1 MAAAHEGAPGQAEA
15 LPDVPGQAEAVP
27 DAAEHDVIMMLKTR
41 KAALKA
47 ELKAASNRLRKEQK
61 RRSKLLK
68 KAACL
73 SRDDLLYLM
82 ARQAE
87 VPEGHS
93 CLHLFMP

>member
-1 MAAAHEGAPGQAEA
+1 MAAAHEEAPGQAEA
-15 LPDVPGQAEAVP
+15 LPDVPGQAKAVP
-27 DAAEHDVIMMLKTR
+27 DAAGHDVIMMLKTR
-41 KAALKA
+41 KALKA

-87 VPEGHS
+87 VPEGH
-93 CLHLFMP
+93 LHLFMP